1 MPEFSGR
8 RILYLH
14 LFQRENR
21 SFRILVYSLPRYG
34 NVGRWSSKILIFCQ
48 FFFNLQVLQ
57 FQEIMSDKDHKQV
70 FIITGQTGSGK
81 TTFLLKLIEELR
93 KKALS
98 IVGFAAMSVPEDG
111 PSGSF
116 NILDLLSGKILP
128 LASRRFSEGW
138 ELVGNF
144 YFNPEGMLMGK
155 RILEDPLINRND
167 LIIVDEIGPFELEGN
182 IWAESLTSLLAM
194 RSCSVLLVVRDQ
206 LVAEVIH
213 EWSIQDAM
221 IIDIG
226 QSNPGQA
233 AMLIL
238 SQSLKSGN

>member
-1 MPEFSGR
+1 
-8 RILYLH
+8 
-14 LFQRENR
+14 
-21 SFRILVYSLPRYG
+21 
-34 NVGRWSSKILIFCQ
+34 
-48 FFFNLQVLQ
+48 
-57 FQEIMSDKDHKQV
+57 MSDKDHKQV

-81 TTFLLKLIEELR
+81 TTFLLELIEELR

-116 NILDLLSGKILP
+116 NILDLHSGKILP

-138 ELVGNF
+138 EQIGNF

-155 RILEDPLINRND
+155 RILEDPWVNKND
-167 LIIVDEIGPFELEGN
+167 FIIVDEIGPFELEGK
-182 IWAESLTSLLAM
+182 IWAESLTRLLAM

-213 EWSIQDAM
+213 QWSIQDAM

-238 SQSLKSGN
+238 LQSVKTGN